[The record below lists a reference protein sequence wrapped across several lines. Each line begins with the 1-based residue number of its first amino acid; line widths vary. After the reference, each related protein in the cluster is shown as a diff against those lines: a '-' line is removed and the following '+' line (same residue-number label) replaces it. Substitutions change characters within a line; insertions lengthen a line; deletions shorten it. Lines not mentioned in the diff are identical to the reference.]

1 MSVNQPEDPLTQFE
15 QELTLAMRGVDPPE
29 GFAER
34 VMARAQASEQPRA
47 KIFAMPRRLPLWT
60 SGAIAAAVLLGVFFG
75 VQTHL
80 RHQREQVEV
89 AQQQF
94 ELAMRI
100 TDRTLEHTRQQLQR
114 AGVCVGD

>member
-1 MSVNQPEDPLTQFE
+1 MNQPEEPLTQFE
-15 QELTLAMRGVDPPE
+15 EELTQAIRAVDPPD

-47 KIFAMPRRLPLWT
+47 KIFAMPRRLPSWT
-60 SGAIAAAVLLGVFFG
+60 SGAIAAALLLGVFFG

-80 RHQREQVEV
+80 RHQREQAEF

-94 ELAMRI
+94 EAGIRI
-100 TDRTLEHTRQQLQR
+100 TDAALERTRHQLQR
-114 AGVCVGD
+114 AGVLVGD